1 MSISDGK
8 VYYWYNVLTPVLDV
22 DGETQSILCVS
33 RDITLQYLT
42 EQKLKQGSERDELT
56 GLNNRRAFKEKIRKL
71 YSSARDK
78 KQKLA
83 VMLMDLDHFKTI
95 NDTLGYAAGDHLLR
109 ILSKRLKQI
118 LEGRAFLAR
127 LGGDEFGVI
136 IPNVQ
141 DIGELN
147 QIAQQILQQLEIPI
161 TFSGNYINGG
171 MSIGCGLYPDDA
183 NDLSELLKCADTALN
198 DVKAQ
203 GRGGMRMFDQDMF
216 NAFQFQSLQQRYPL
230 IKSGQ
235 VWLTLRQWHKSIYH
249 HLNAAQKSNQL

>member
-1 MSISDGK
+1 MSWVELLPPAVRKKAKKALHDAGQGQISRFNGMSLSDGK
-8 VYYWYNVLTPVLDV
+8 VYYWDNVLTPVLDV

-118 LEGRAFLAR
+118 LKGRA
-127 LGGDEFGVI
+127 
-136 IPNVQ
+136 
-141 DIGELN
+141 
-147 QIAQQILQQLEIPI
+147 
-161 TFSGNYINGG
+161 S
-171 MSIGCGLYPDDA
+171 
-183 NDLSELLKCADTALN
+183 
-198 DVKAQ
+198 
-203 GRGGMRMFDQDMF
+203 
-216 NAFQFQSLQQRYPL
+216 
-230 IKSGQ
+230 
-235 VWLTLRQWHKSIYH
+235 
-249 HLNAAQKSNQL
+249 

>member
-1 MSISDGK
+1 MSLSDGK
-8 VYYWYNVLTPVLDV
+8 VYYWDNVLTPILDV
-22 DGETQSILCVS
+22 DGKTQSILCVS

-136 IPNVQ
+136 VPHVQ

-171 MSIGCGLYPDDA
+171 MSI
-183 NDLSELLKCADTALN
+183 
-198 DVKAQ
+198 
-203 GRGGMRMFDQDMF
+203 
-216 NAFQFQSLQQRYPL
+216 
-230 IKSGQ
+230 
-235 VWLTLRQWHKSIYH
+235 
-249 HLNAAQKSNQL
+249 